1 MRTGKTTPLFLSLA
15 VIGLLVGAVPNASA
29 VVNGDFEAGA
39 APWKGNGARV
49 KGINLPIPPG
59 VVPMGPQHAGWMQA
73 GGVPERIR
81 QTFDCVPPVP
91 PPEAHCTVTFD
102 WLFWKRN
109 PGDVAR
115 VVLQSAGGVF
125 VGIIP
130 GANPPLQGHDSISI
144 PGCVNPTEIDFYLF
158 NPGNPP
164 GFGAIKS
171 VLVVDNVVCECLEGN
186 HTTLQQGSLGEIPET
201 VPPPDQDIP
210 DREDFDC
217 DEDGVYDFQELVE
230 GTQVDEN
237 ENWVPDDCEAT
248 GTESGS
254 WGGVKTLFR

>member
-1 MRTGKTTPLFLSLA
+1 MTSLFS
-15 VIGLLVGAVPNASA
+15 NAFA

-59 VVPMGPQHAGWMQA
+59 VVPMGPQHAGVMKSGA
-73 GGVPERIR
+73 LPERIG
-81 QTFDCVPPVP
+81 QTFSCVPPVP
-91 PPEAHCTVTFD
+91 PPNPHCTVTFD

-115 VVLQSAGGVF
+115 VVLQSAGGIF

-130 GANPPLQGHDSISI
+130 GGNPPFQGHDSISI
-144 PGCVNPTEIDFYLF
+144 PGCVNPTDIDFYLY
-158 NPGNPP
+158 NPANGP

-171 VLVVDNVVCECLEGN
+171 VLVVDNVVCECVEGDQ
-186 HTTLQQGSLGEIPET
+186 TTLQPGSLGEIPDT
-201 VPPPDQDIP
+201 VPPRDQDIP
-210 DREDFDC
+210 DREEIDC
-217 DEDGVYDFQELVE
+217 DEDGTSDFEELVL
-230 GTQVDEN
+230 GSQVDLDGD
-237 ENWVPDDCEAT
+237 WIPDDCQTT
-248 GTESGS
+248 GTENNS